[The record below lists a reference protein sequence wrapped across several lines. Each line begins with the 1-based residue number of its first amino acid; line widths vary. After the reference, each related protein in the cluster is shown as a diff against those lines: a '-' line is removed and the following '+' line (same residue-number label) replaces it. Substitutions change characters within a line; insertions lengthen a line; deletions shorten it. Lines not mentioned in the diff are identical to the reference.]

1 MSVMMISQP
10 SDTISTKPYCF
21 TESQMIEIHMV
32 VQQERE
38 LKKLL
43 NETNR
48 DFALLEDIVEE
59 KDIFIKDLEDGLQLV
74 EKEYDLYQNY
84 HKSMMELKDNQI
96 EEGKYVLEETN
107 KYYKGEVKKAKVNS
121 GLKGFAIGVGAAII
135 GGILIF

>member
-1 MSVMMISQP
+1 MISQH

-96 EEGKYVLEETN
+96 EEGKYALEETN

-121 GLKGFAIGVGAAII
+121 GLKGFVIGVGAAII